1 MTSNIPAAER
11 VRATRAT
18 VYSVSGMTCQHCVN
32 AITTEVGQVDGVS
45 SVVVDLAARTVTV
58 DGGADD
64 AAVRAAIDEAGYAV
78 V

>member
-1 MTSNIPAAER
+1 
-11 VRATRAT
+11 
-18 VYSVSGMTCQHCVN
+18 MTCQHCVN
-32 AITTEVGQVDGVS
+32 AITTEVGQVNGVS
-45 SVVVDLAARTVTV
+45 SVVVDLAAKTVTV